1 VQRFLL
7 YKKLALCRYFQVDDD
22 NMGRVELV
30 NHVLNGAIVSITTL
44 LFLDWMSIEMN
55 KALTGLVAFGSA
67 GTLAFTLASKDLV
80 TQLLSGFFLIFGNK
94 MYVGDSVVFGDGT
107 SGKVIKI
114 GWLETLLRDSNN
126 VITRVPNTLLSSQKV
141 SNLSRIAQS
150 QVKQTLRFGYKD
162 ALILPE
168 LLEDVKNEIRAAC
181 PKLITDKS
189 RPFRAFWT
197 DYKEDHLEVMIDTH
211 FNIPPFSDDYW
222 LNRQNVLIAITK
234 AITKYNVQLVPADN
248 SSDFPVTNPQPVI
261 LSSRDEK
268 RGTMDNISGEDD
280 SSEPNG
286 DTRTWHKS

>member
-1 VQRFLL
+1 VQRSLL
-7 YKKLALCRYFQVDDD
+7 YKKLALCRYFKVDDD

-94 MYVGDSVVFGDGT
+94 MYVGDSVIFGDGT

-150 QVKQTLRFGYKD
+150 QVKQTLRFGYTD
-162 ALILPE
+162 ALILPA
-168 LLEDVKNEIRAAC
+168 LLEDVKAEIRASC
-181 PKLITDKS
+181 PTLITDKS

-234 AITKYNVQLVPADN
+234 AITKYNVQLLPAEN
-248 SSDFPVTNPQPVI
+248 ASDSPVTSPRPIIVTSRGENRATVGNM
-261 LSSRDEK
+261 SRDE
-268 RGTMDNISGEDD
+268 D

-286 DTRTWHKS
+286 KNGAWKKS

>member
-1 VQRFLL
+1 
-7 YKKLALCRYFQVDDD
+7 
-22 NMGRVELV
+22 MGRVELV
-30 NHVLNGAIVSITTL
+30 NHVLNGAIVSITLL

-162 ALILPE
+162 ALILPA
-168 LLEDVKNEIRAAC
+168 LLDDVKTEIRASC

-222 LNRQNVLIAITK
+222 QNRQNVLIAITK
-234 AITKYNVQLVPADN
+234 AITKYNVQLIPSDN
-248 SSDFPVTNPQPVI
+248 SSDSPVTDPRPII

-268 RGTMDNISGEDD
+268 RATIDNASAEENTP
-280 SSEPNG
+280 EPNG
-286 DTRTWHKS
+286 NNVTFQKS

>member
-1 VQRFLL
+1 
-7 YKKLALCRYFQVDDD
+7 
-22 NMGRVELV
+22 MGRVELI
-30 NHVLNGAIVSITTL
+30 NHLLNGAIVSITTL
-44 LFLDWMSIEMN
+44 LFLDWMSVEMN

-162 ALILPE
+162 ALVLPA
-168 LLEDVKNEIRAAC
+168 LLEDVKAEIRASC

-197 DYKEDHLEVMIDTH
+197 DYKDDHLEVMIDTH

-222 LNRQNVLIAITK
+222 SNRQNVLIAITK
-234 AITKYNVQLVPADN
+234 AITKYNVELVPDN
-248 SSDFPVTNPQPVI
+248 SFDFSVAPPQPVI

-268 RGTMDNISGEDD
+268 RGTMDNVSGEEEDD
-280 SSEPNG
+280 VSKPNG
-286 DTRTWHKS
+286 GNGVLKKS